1 MSDVSESG
9 KIQPGIP
16 SNDVEFEK
24 DFGVGLLE
32 FVKTDARLSPI
43 YHRFIL
49 ECENIIEVIVKGK
62 ANEANMY
69 SLEKRFNALAEK
81 IKELDAEIGSL
92 AKEKEGMPDVE
103 IKKIDDKI
111 KRLGRKKCGE
121 LRAAD
126 SEFHGQLFQ
135 IGGNA
140 DNLKNLDS
148 KMNIN
153 LQNEI
158 WRSIV
163 DANHY
168 MKLQESHSEIFAS
181 LKTGMETG
189 ENGKETTRQRAIKAM
204 QSHFSVILV
213 HYNSA
218 IQ

>member
-1 MSDVSESG
+1 MSDENESG
-9 KIQPGIP
+9 KIEPGIP
-16 SNDVEFEK
+16 TNTIEFEK
-24 DFGVGLLE
+24 DFGDGLLN
-32 FVKTDARLSPI
+32 FVKTDDRLKSI
-43 YHRFIL
+43 YDRFIL
-49 ECENIIEVIVKGK
+49 ECENVIEVIENGK
-62 ANEANMY
+62 ANEANM
-69 SLEKRFNALAEK
+69 LVLKRKFNALDTKIMELKDEVKNLSEEKAGKPAE
-81 IKELDAEIGSL
+81 EA
-92 AKEKEGMPDVE
+92 
-103 IKKIDDKI
+103 KKIDDKI

-126 SEFHGQLFQ
+126 SDFHEQLFQ

-140 DNLKNLDS
+140 ENLENLS
-148 KMNIN
+148 AKMDVN

-168 MKLQESHSEIFAS
+168 VKLQESHSEIFES
-181 LKTGMETG
+181 LKTRMETG
-189 ENGKETTRQRAIKAM
+189 EKNKEVRQRAIKAM

>member
-1 MSDVSESG
+1 MSDVSERG
-9 KIQPGIP
+9 KIEPGTP
-16 SNDVEFEK
+16 SDRTEFEK

-32 FVKTDARLSPI
+32 FVKRDDRLRPI
-43 YHRFIL
+43 YERFIL
-49 ECENIIEVIVKGK
+49 ECENITEVIKKGK
-62 ANEANMY
+62 ANKANMY
-69 SLEKRFNALAEK
+69 TLEKRFNVLDEK
-81 IKELDAEIGSL
+81 INELKNEAENL
-92 AKEKEGMPDVE
+92 AKEKEGKPDDEV
-103 IKKIDDKI
+103 KKIDDKI

-135 IGGNA
+135 IGGNE
-140 DNLKNLDS
+140 DNLRNLDS

-163 DANHY
+163 DASHY
-168 MKLQESHSEIFAS
+168 MKLQKSHSEIFAS
-181 LKTGMETG
+181 LKTAMETG
-189 ENGKETTRQRAIKAM
+189 ENSNEVRQRAINAM

-218 IQ
+218 VQ